1 MLQQLV
7 LQSAG
12 AAIGIFL
19 GALIGLGVRKRKGNS
34 EGLLAGSVLLTACA
48 AGGLALVTLTAIRYF
63 AQS

>member
-19 GALIGLGVRKRKGNS
+19 GVLIGFGMRKRKGNT
-34 EGLLAGSVLLTACA
+34 EGLLAGSVLLTATA
-48 AGGLALVTLTAIRYF
+48 AGGLALVALTAIRYF
-63 AQS
+63 VQG